1 MKKLRRYGFSL
12 AELLIALA
20 IFSLALSVVFLIL
33 RQSVSRIERI
43 QADVFTVL
51 RSQYSQGKSKDDV
64 TIQWAGP
71 KLVCKQKTDSSARFM
86 FTALECKSSQ
96 GTHKIHTIIPKPYLD
111 WGSI

>member
-1 MKKLRRYGFSL
+1 MKNSRRSGLSL
-12 AELLIALA
+12 VELLIALG

-51 RSQYSQGKSKDDV
+51 RSQYLQGQSREDA

-71 KLVCKQKTDSSARFM
+71 KLVCKQKIDSSARF
-86 FTALECKSSQ
+86 TVAVLECKSSK
-96 GTHKIHTIIPKPYLD
+96 GTHKIHNIIPKPYLD
-111 WGSI
+111 WGKI

>member
-1 MKKLRRYGFSL
+1 MNKYWRSGFSL
-12 AELLIALA
+12 VELLIALG
-20 IFSLALSVVFLIL
+20 IFSLALSVVFIIL

-51 RSQYSQGKSKDDV
+51 RSQHLHGRFKDDLTV
-64 TIQWAGP
+64 QWAGP
-71 KLVCKQKTDSSARFM
+71 KLVCKHITDSSARFM

-96 GTHKIHTIIPKPYLD
+96 GTHKIHNIIPKSYLD

>member
-1 MKKLRRYGFSL
+1 MKKSRRSGFSL
-12 AELLIALA
+12 AELLIALG

-51 RSQYSQGKSKDDV
+51 RSQYSQGKSKEGE

-71 KLVCKQKTDSSARFM
+71 KLVCKEKTDSLARFM

-96 GTHKIHTIIPKPYLD
+96 GTHKIHNIIPKPYLD